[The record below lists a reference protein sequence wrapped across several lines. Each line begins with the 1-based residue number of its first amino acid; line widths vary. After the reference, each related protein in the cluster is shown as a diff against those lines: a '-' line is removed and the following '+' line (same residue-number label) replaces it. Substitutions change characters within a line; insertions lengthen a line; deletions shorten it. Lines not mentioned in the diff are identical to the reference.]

1 LIERIR
7 RDELLGRDELG
18 DRRGAQRTGE
28 SGESGR
34 ERGEQQQHDQ
44 VVVVDLGVDRE
55 SGARQSEDDRAD
67 DHQHAFVDAVAHRA
81 APERTGDEEG

>member
-18 DRRGAQRTGE
+18 IAAVRSGPENPANPAE
-28 SGESGR
+28 SAASNNSTTKWWSWTWA
-34 ERGEQQQHDQ
+34 
-44 VVVVDLGVDRE
+44 LIA